1 MRFLYWMEH
10 GGNDQWKGGVREWLL
25 FMCPLHTLSWGYV
38 PTFVSRW
45 GQRFPRT
52 GKVDKGPDDGRGGA
66 PKLPDSMLEESY
78 EKLLDG
84 CWVARK
90 VSLPMGMR
98 RSIYDHPPAHG
109 GRTGAA
115 VVERPRARARGSLSF
130 VCQQPRPA
138 HAVIDRVHARL
149 QEQFVRWF
157 CGYDRRQRPSIQYK
171 AVIQELFYNNAQ
183 VASPGVIAADV
194 RGLPELYNKVIELD
208 GLRAPR
214 PWC

>member
-1 MRFLYWMEH
+1 MSFAM
-10 GGNDQWKGGVREWLL
+10 QTAKGYPATGVTQAEFIEVMKRVRTAFYQKAGQGEGRWAWRTALGL
-25 FMCPLHTLSWGYV
+25 PLSG
-38 PTFVSRW
+38 SAR
-45 GQRFPRT
+45 QRYELE
-52 GKVDKGPDDGRGGA
+52 KKLKPDD
-66 PKLPDSMLEESY
+66 PKDGWLPIPDWDPIFSF
-78 EKLLDG
+78 
-84 CWVARK
+84 
-90 VSLPMGMR
+90 
-98 RSIYDHPPAHG
+98 DHPPAHG

-115 VVERPRARARGSLSF
+115 VLSALGLEPEDHF
-130 VCQQPRPA
+130 PLSVNSPDLHR
-138 HAVIDRVHARL
+138 VIERVHARL